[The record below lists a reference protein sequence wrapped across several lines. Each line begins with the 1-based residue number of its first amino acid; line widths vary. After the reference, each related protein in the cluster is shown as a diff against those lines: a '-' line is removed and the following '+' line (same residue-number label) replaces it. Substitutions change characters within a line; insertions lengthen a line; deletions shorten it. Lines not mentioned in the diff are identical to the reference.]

1 MNHIFTSA
9 AMSAVIVAAGASV
22 ALSGCAN
29 NQIVATEGNYI
40 KYVHPFTET
49 AAAEVRRNA
58 ERMCEQRKQV
68 ALKTESACSL
78 SKCATSYQC
87 VDQANAAAL
96 TR

>member
-1 MNHIFTSA
+1 MNRIFKPAALSA
-9 AMSAVIVAAGASV
+9 IIMLAGAGA

-29 NQIVATEGNYI
+29 NLVVTTEGNYV

-68 ALKTESACSL
+68 AIKTESACTL

-87 VDQANAAAL
+87 VDQANAATLA
-96 TR
+96 R